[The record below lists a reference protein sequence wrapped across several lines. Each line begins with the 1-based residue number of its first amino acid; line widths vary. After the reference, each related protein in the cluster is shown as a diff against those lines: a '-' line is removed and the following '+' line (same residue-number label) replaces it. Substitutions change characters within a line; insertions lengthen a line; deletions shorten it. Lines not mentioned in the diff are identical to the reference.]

1 MIIQSYLILPATGQ
15 LPPLSDSLS
24 QLPGRCEVLP
34 AENRDAL
41 ILVTETETV
50 DEQRDLERQLES
62 LSGVQCASLIAG
74 WTE

>member
-1 MIIQSYLILPATGQ
+1 MTVQSYLILPATGQ
-15 LPPLSDSLS
+15 LLLVSGSLAK
-24 QLPGRCEVLP
+24 LPGRCEVLP

-41 ILVTETETV
+41 ILVTETETM
-50 DEQRDLERQLES
+50 DEQRNLERQLES